1 MKKIYI
7 QPNVKVVMVRSMQM
21 IADSIGVVNGRQLSG
36 TNAGWARE
44 DNSLDIWGTNA
55 DDELE

>member
-21 IADSIGVVNGRQLSG
+21 IADSIGVNGKQLSG

>member
-21 IADSIGVVNGRQLSG
+21 IADSIGVKNTQLSG
-36 TNAGWARE
+36 SKAGWSRE
-44 DNSLDIWGTNA
+44 DNSWDIWGTDA